1 MTSAHVSPGASNRS
15 LVVVLVAFAVLSLT
29 IVTTVALLLSDTVSS
44 TGPAAHTGPAPRPRI
59 ASGTTPLRPGTLAAC
74 RGQPSGTVYYANQSN
89 LEGWHAFGP
98 SLVPAGLNP
107 HPREGTMLS
116 AKSPHTAAVI
126 HEFGNRLC
134 VDPVLANATLAT
146 LDPNYNVGSQ
156 PGRPEVLGRI
166 VDDVDWSRAWLWYG
180 IRPANS
186 WTYFMVPG
194 HPPTLGAAPYPHGA
208 SWFLD
213 VRDHNG
219 HEVKFRLACGGQGV
233 FDPSRL
239 NPTIPQA

>member
-1 MTSAHVSPGASNRS
+1 M
-15 LVVVLVAFAVLSLT
+15 
-29 IVTTVALLLSDTVSS
+29 
-44 TGPAAHTGPAPRPRI
+44 
-59 ASGTTPLRPGTLAAC
+59 
-74 RGQPSGTVYYANQSN
+74 YYANQSN

-98 SLVPAGLNP
+98 SLVPAGLTP
-107 HPREGTMLS
+107 HPREGSPPS
-116 AKSPHTAAVI
+116 ATSPHTAAVVR
-126 HEFGNRLC
+126 EFWNRLC
-134 VDPVLANATLAT
+134 LDPVLANATLAT
-146 LDPNYNVGSQ
+146 LDPDYNVRS
-156 PGRPEVLGRI
+156 PTGRSKVLGRI
-166 VDDVDWSRAWLWYG
+166 LNDVDWSHAWLWYG

-233 FDPSRL
+233 FDLSRL
-239 NPTIPQA
+239 DPTIPRP

>member
-1 MTSAHVSPGASNRS
+1 MTSAQLSPGASNRS
-15 LVVVLVAFAVLSLT
+15 LVVVLGAFAVLSLT
-29 IVTTVALLLSDTVSS
+29 IVATVALLLSDTVGS
-44 TGPAAHTGPAPRPRI
+44 TGPAAHTGPAPKPRI

-107 HPREGTMLS
+107 HPPDGTLLS
-116 AKSPHTAAVI
+116 ANSPPTAAVI
-126 HEFGNRLC
+126 REFGNRLC
-134 VDPVLANATLAT
+134 LDPVLANATLAT
-146 LDPNYNVGSQ
+146 LDPNYNVRSQ
-156 PGRPEVLGRI
+156 TGRPEVLGRI
-166 VDDVDWSRAWLWYG
+166 LNDVDWSRAWLWYG

-219 HEVKFRLACGGQGV
+219 REVKFRLACGGQGV

-239 NPTIPQA
+239 DPTIPQA